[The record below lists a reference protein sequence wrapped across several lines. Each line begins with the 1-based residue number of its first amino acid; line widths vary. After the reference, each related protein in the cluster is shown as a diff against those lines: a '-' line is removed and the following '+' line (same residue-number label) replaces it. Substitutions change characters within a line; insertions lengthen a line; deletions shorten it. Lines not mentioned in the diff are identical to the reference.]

1 MRALVLK
8 KPGEAAV
15 EIVPDPVR
23 RPDQVLLKVRNVGLC
38 GTDLNS
44 FRGKNP
50 LITYPRVLG
59 HEIAAT
65 VVETSGL
72 RPDLAEGACV
82 AVSPYSSCG
91 SCPSCRRS
99 RPNACQFCQ
108 TMGVMRD
115 GGLTEFIQAP
125 AEDIFPA
132 KLSLSELCIVEPLS
146 IGFHAAARGRVTAED
161 TVAVIGC
168 GGVGLGAIAGASFR
182 GARVIAIDV
191 EADKL
196 DVAYKAG
203 AAYLIN
209 TASEPLGERLRELTA
224 GSGPDVVIEAVG
236 RPETFRAAVE
246 LVAFSG
252 RVVYIGYAKEDVAY
266 ETRLFVQKELEIL
279 GSRNAIADNFR
290 EVIRMLEDKR
300 FPVADYITEVVP
312 LDAAAEMLRR
322 WSDHPGDFTKIIV
335 RLE

>member
-1 MRALVLK
+1 MRALVLR

-50 LITYPRVLG
+50 LVTYPRVLG
-59 HEIAAT
+59 HEIGAT
-65 VVETSGL
+65 VVEADGL
-72 RPDLAEGACV
+72 RADLAAGARV
-82 AVSPYSSCG
+82 AVSPYSRCG

-115 GGLTEFIQAP
+115 GGLTEFIQVP
-125 AEDIFPA
+125 AENVFPA

-146 IGFHAAARGRVTAED
+146 IGFHAAARGRVTAGD

-191 EADKL
+191 DSEKL
-196 DVAYKAG
+196 AIARKAG
-203 AAYLIN
+203 AAHLIN
-209 TASEPLGERLRELTA
+209 TATESLHKRLKELTD
-224 GSGPDVVIEAVG
+224 GCGPDVLIEAVG

-279 GSRNAIADNFR
+279 GSRNALAENFR
-290 EVIRMLEDKR
+290 DMIQMLEQKQ

-312 LDAAAEMLRR
+312 LESAAEMLRR
-322 WSDHPGDFTKIIV
+322 WSDHPHKFTKIIV
-335 RLE
+335 RVD